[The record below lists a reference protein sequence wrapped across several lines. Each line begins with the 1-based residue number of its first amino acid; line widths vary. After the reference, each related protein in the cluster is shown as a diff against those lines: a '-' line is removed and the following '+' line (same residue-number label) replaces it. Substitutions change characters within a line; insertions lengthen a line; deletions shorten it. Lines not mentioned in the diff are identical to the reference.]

1 MRSESWVLERP
12 VTPSADPATGAS
24 PGVAASGPR
33 VDGGKPRV
41 IGVDVARGLA
51 LIGMMATHAYGA
63 ALDDNGDPTPAT
75 VLAGGRAATLF
86 VLVAGVSLAFLSG
99 GRTRL
104 RGPERTGA
112 SAGLAVRA
120 ALVGAIGLALG
131 YLGEYNGIDGI
142 LPLYGLLFLLA
153 IPLLRCPPA
162 VLLGIAAAAT
172 ALGPVLIVATADA
185 GLPGSAGAD
194 DPTFGALFTEPLG
207 LLVQLFLTG
216 AYPAAVYLG
225 YLCVGLVI
233 GRLDLG
239 SRRVQWWLLAVG
251 ATLAVAARA
260 VSAFLLH
267 PMGGLARLIEQGD
280 LGGDPAGVATL
291 LWEPELTTSWWYLAL
306 PAPHSHTPV
315 DMLHTLGSAAAV
327 LGVALL
333 LTRVPAVARLLGP
346 LAAAGSMSLTLYSAH
361 LVVLTTG
368 VLEDEPLLLLLAMAV
383 GALVLA
389 AAWRGWFRQGPLEAL
404 VAKPAGAARRAAV
417 RRVGGRATAPPSG
430 GWVFRATRS
439 SALFLAPLACA
450 GVLTL
455 VFLAGAATTGNVAGA
470 PGGSEVSDGP
480 ETDGPAEDPTDV
492 SEEEEE
498 SEPAAEQAPDLDP
511 VGAPST
517 TVDGPWVSAS
527 TLGILCGIGAG
538 SFALMVLVGRLSS
551 APPVD
556 GPRDDQAEGGR

>member
-63 ALDDNGDPTPAT
+63 ALDDDGDPTPAT

-162 VLLGIAAAAT
+162 VLLGIAAAVT

-315 DMLHTLGSAAAV
+315 DVLHTLGSAAAV

-333 LTRVPAVARLLGP
+333 LTRVPAVARLLWP

-361 LVVLTTG
+361 LVVLATG

-404 VAKPAGAARRAAV
+404 VAKAAGAARRAAV
-417 RRVGGRATAPPSG
+417 RRAEGRATAPTPSR

-439 SALFLAPLACA
+439 GMTFLAPLACA
-450 GVLTL
+450 GVLAL
-455 VFLAGAATTGNVAGA
+455 VFSAGALAGAAATGDVTGA
-470 PGGSEVSDGP
+470 PGASEVSDVS
-480 ETDGPAEDPTDV
+480 EADDPAEDAAGEDPTDV
-492 SEEEEE
+492 SEAETPD
-498 SEPAAEQAPDLDP
+498 PAAGQASD
-511 VGAPST
+511 
-517 TVDGPWVSAS
+517 VDEPWVSAS
-527 TLGILCGIGAG
+527 TLGILCGISAG
-538 SFALMVLVGRLSS
+538 LFAMVVLVGRLSS
-551 APPVD
+551 ASPVE
-556 GPRDDQAEGGR
+556 GQRDDQAGARR